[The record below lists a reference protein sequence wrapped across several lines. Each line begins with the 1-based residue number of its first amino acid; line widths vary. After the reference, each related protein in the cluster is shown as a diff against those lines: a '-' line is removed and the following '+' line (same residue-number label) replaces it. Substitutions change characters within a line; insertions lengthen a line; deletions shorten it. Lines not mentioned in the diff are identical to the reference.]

1 MVHIK
6 SIFKKIFCK
15 LALENTDIMKKVLVG
30 IFVVATLAACNKG
43 KTVEKLDND
52 DQKASYAFGVG
63 LGDGANQMSARLVE
77 SDSIDY
83 AQLEKGLKDYLNGST
98 GRESY
103 AIGQTMGQQIET
115 VINQQQLDQLDK
127 DIIVQ
132 GIMDVVRHK
141 KLLITQ
147 EAGMNFLNTY
157 AQTHMQNLSKKNG
170 EESKKLVEAKK
181 SNKGAKATA
190 SGLVYEVVKEGTG
203 AKPNANSVV
212 KVKYTGKLL
221 SNGKVFDSTAKN
233 NKGEAVEFPLNAVI
247 PGWAEGLQLMS
258 KGATYKFYI
267 PAELAYGENGA
278 PGGQI
283 GANQAL
289 EFEVELVD
297 FKEGEAAPQGQGG
310 LTDEQMKELQKQ
322 FEAQA
327 QQAK

>member
-1 MVHIK
+1 M
-6 SIFKKIFCK
+6 KKI
-15 LALENTDIMKKVLVG
+15 LVG
-30 IFVVATLAACNKG
+30 IFVVASLVSCNKG

-63 LGDGANQMSARLVE
+63 LGEGVKQMSARLVE

-103 AIGQTMGQQIET
+103 SIGQQMGQQIET

-147 EAGMNFLNTY
+147 EAGMGFLDTY
-157 AQTHMQNLSKKNG
+157 AQNHMKNTAKKNA

-181 SNKGAKATA
+181 GGKAKATA

-203 AKPNANSVV
+203 AKPNANSIV

-221 SNGKVFDSTAKN
+221 KDGKVFDSTEKN

-247 PGWAEGLQLMS
+247 PGWSEGLQLMS
-258 KGATYKFYI
+258 KGGVYKFYI
-267 PAELAYGENGA
+267 PSELGYGEQGA

-283 GANQAL
+283 GPNQAL

-297 FKEGEAAPQGQGG
+297 FKEGEPAPAPSQGGG
-310 LTDEQMKELQKQ
+310 LTEAQLQELQKQ

-327 QQAK
+327 QQGK

>member
-1 MVHIK
+1 
-6 SIFKKIFCK
+6 
-15 LALENTDIMKKVLVG
+15 MKKVLVG
-30 IFVVATLAACNKG
+30 IFVVASLAACNKG

-52 DQKASYAFGVG
+52 DQKASYAFGTG
-63 LGDGANQMSARLVE
+63 LGEGVKQMSARLVE

-103 AIGQTMGQQIET
+103 AIGQQMGQQIET
-115 VINQQQLDQLDK
+115 VIKQQQLDQLDK

-141 KLLITQ
+141 KLLITP
-147 EAGMNFLNTY
+147 EAGMTFLDTY
-157 AQTHMQNLSKKNG
+157 AQKHMKTVADKNK

-181 SNKGAKATA
+181 TGKAKATA

-203 AKPNANSVV
+203 AKPNANSIV

-221 SNGKVFDSTAKN
+221 ADGKVFDSTEKN

-258 KGATYKFYI
+258 KGGVYKFYI
-267 PAELAYGENGA
+267 PSELGYGEQGA

-283 GANQAL
+283 APNQAL

-297 FKEGEAAPQGQGG
+297 FKDGGAAQQPSQQGGG
-310 LTDEQMKELQKQ
+310 LTEAQLQELQKQ

-327 QQAK
+327 QQGK

>member
-1 MVHIK
+1 M
-6 SIFKKIFCK
+6 KKI
-15 LALENTDIMKKVLVG
+15 LVG
-30 IFVVATLAACNKG
+30 IFVVASLASCNKG

-63 LGDGANQMSARLVE
+63 LGEGVKQMSSRLVE

-103 AIGQTMGQQIET
+103 GIGQQMGQQIET
-115 VINQQQLDQLDK
+115 VIQQQQLDQLDK

-147 EAGMNFLNTY
+147 EAGMGFLDTY
-157 AQTHMQNLSKKNG
+157 AQNHMKNTAKKNA

-181 SNKGAKATA
+181 GAKAKATA

-203 AKPNANSVV
+203 AKPNANSIV

-221 SNGKVFDSTAKN
+221 KDGKVFDSTEKN
-233 NKGEAVEFPLNAVI
+233 NKGEAVEFPLNQVI
-247 PGWAEGLQLMS
+247 PGWSEGLQLMS
-258 KGATYKFYI
+258 KGGVYKFYI

-283 GANQAL
+283 GPNQAL

-297 FKEGEAAPQGQGG
+297 FKDGGAQQAPQGQGG
-310 LTDEQMKELQKQ
+310 LTEEQMKELQKQ

-327 QQAK
+327 QQGK

>member
-1 MVHIK
+1 M
-6 SIFKKIFCK
+6 KKI
-15 LALENTDIMKKVLVG
+15 LVG
-30 IFVVATLAACNKG
+30 IFVVASLVSCNKG

-63 LGDGANQMSARLVE
+63 LGEGVKQMSARLVE

-103 AIGQTMGQQIET
+103 SIGQQMGQQIET

-147 EAGMNFLNTY
+147 EAGMGFLDTY
-157 AQTHMQNLSKKNG
+157 AQNHMKNTAKKNA

-181 SNKGAKATA
+181 GGKAKATA

-203 AKPNANSVV
+203 AKPNANSIV

-221 SNGKVFDSTAKN
+221 SDGKVFDSTDKN

-247 PGWAEGLQLMS
+247 PGWSEGLQLMS
-258 KGATYKFYI
+258 KGGVYKFYI
-267 PAELAYGENGA
+267 PAELGYGENGA

-283 GANQAL
+283 GPNQAL

-297 FKEGEAAPQGQGG
+297 FKEGEAAPAPSQGG
-310 LTDEQMKELQKQ
+310 LSEEQLKELQKQ

-327 QQAK
+327 QQGK

>member
-1 MVHIK
+1 
-6 SIFKKIFCK
+6 
-15 LALENTDIMKKVLVG
+15 MKRILVG
-30 IFVVATLAACNKG
+30 IFVVASLASCNKG

-63 LGDGANQMSARLVE
+63 LGEGVKQMSARLVE

-83 AQLEKGLKDYLNGST
+83 AQLEKGLSDYLNGST

-103 AIGQTMGQQIET
+103 SIGQQMGQQIET
-115 VINQQQLDQLDK
+115 VIQQQQLDQLDK

-147 EAGMNFLNTY
+147 EAGMTFLDGY
-157 AQTHMQNLSKKNG
+157 AQNHMKNTAKKNQ

-181 SNKGAKATA
+181 TGKAKATA

-203 AKPNANSVV
+203 EKPNANSIV

-221 SNGKVFDSTAKN
+221 SNGKVFDSTEKN

-247 PGWAEGLQLMS
+247 PGWSEGLQLMS

-267 PAELAYGENGA
+267 PAELGYGENGA

-283 GANQAL
+283 GPNQAL

-297 FKEGEAAPQGQGG
+297 FKDGGAQPAPSQGG
-310 LTDEQMKELQKQ
+310 LTEEQMKELQKQ

-327 QQAK
+327 QQGK

>member
-1 MVHIK
+1 
-6 SIFKKIFCK
+6 
-15 LALENTDIMKKVLVG
+15 MKRILVG
-30 IFVVATLAACNKG
+30 IFVVASLASCNKG

-63 LGDGANQMSARLVE
+63 LGEGVKQMSARLVE

-83 AQLEKGLKDYLNGST
+83 AQLEKGLSDYLNGST

-103 AIGQTMGQQIET
+103 SIGQQMGQQIET
-115 VINQQQLDQLDK
+115 VIQQQQLDQLDK

-147 EAGMNFLNTY
+147 EAGMTFLEGY
-157 AQTHMQNLSKKNG
+157 AQNHMKNTAKKNQ

-181 SNKGAKATA
+181 TGKAKATA
-190 SGLVYEVVKEGTG
+190 SGLVYEVVKEGAG
-203 AKPNANSVV
+203 EKPNANSIV

-221 SNGKVFDSTAKN
+221 SNGKVFDSTEKN

-247 PGWAEGLQLMS
+247 PGWSEGLQLMS

-267 PAELAYGENGA
+267 PAELGYGENGA

-283 GANQAL
+283 GPNQAL

-297 FKEGEAAPQGQGG
+297 FKDGGAQPAPSQGG
-310 LTDEQMKELQKQ
+310 LTEEQMKELQKQ

-327 QQAK
+327 QQGK

>member
-1 MVHIK
+1 M
-6 SIFKKIFCK
+6 KKI
-15 LALENTDIMKKVLVG
+15 LVG
-30 IFVVATLAACNKG
+30 IFVVASLASCNKG

-63 LGDGANQMSARLVE
+63 LGEGVKQMSARLVE

-103 AIGQTMGQQIET
+103 SIGQQMGQQIET

-147 EAGMNFLNTY
+147 EAGMGFLDTY
-157 AQTHMQNLSKKNG
+157 AQNHMKNTAKKNA

-181 SNKGAKATA
+181 GDKAKATA

-221 SNGKVFDSTAKN
+221 SNGKIFDSTEKN

-247 PGWAEGLQLMS
+247 PGWAEGLQLMT
-258 KGATYKFYI
+258 KGSTYKFYI

-283 GANQAL
+283 GPNQAL

-297 FKEGEAAPQGQGG
+297 FKEGEAAPAPSQGGG
-310 LTDEQMKELQKQ
+310 LTEAQLQELQKQ

-327 QQAK
+327 QQGK

>member
-1 MVHIK
+1 M
-6 SIFKKIFCK
+6 KKI
-15 LALENTDIMKKVLVG
+15 LVG
-30 IFVVATLAACNKG
+30 IFVVATLASCNKG

-63 LGDGANQMSARLVE
+63 LGEGVKQMSSRLVE

-103 AIGQTMGQQIET
+103 SIGQQMGQQIET

-127 DIIVQ
+127 EVIVQ

-147 EAGMNFLNTY
+147 EAGMTFLDTY
-157 AQTHMQNLSKKNG
+157 AQNHMKNTAKKNS

-181 SNKGAKATA
+181 TGKAKATA
-190 SGLVYEVVKEGTG
+190 SGLVYEPVKEGTG
-203 AKPNANSVV
+203 AKPNANSIV

-221 SNGKVFDSTAKN
+221 SNGKVFDSTEKN

-247 PGWAEGLQLMS
+247 PGWSEGLQLMS
-258 KGATYKFYI
+258 KGSTYKFYI

-283 GANQAL
+283 GPNQAL

-297 FKEGEAAPQGQGG
+297 FKDGEAAPQGGQPGG
-310 LTDEQMKELQKQ
+310 LSEEQLKELQKQ

-327 QQAK
+327 AAQQGK

>member
-1 MVHIK
+1 M
-6 SIFKKIFCK
+6 KKI
-15 LALENTDIMKKVLVG
+15 LVG
-30 IFVVATLAACNKG
+30 IFVVASLVSCNKG

-63 LGDGANQMSARLVE
+63 LGEGVKQMSARLVE

-103 AIGQTMGQQIET
+103 SIGQQMGQQIET

-147 EAGMNFLNTY
+147 EAGMGFLDTY
-157 AQTHMQNLSKKNG
+157 AQNHMKNTAKKNA

-181 SNKGAKATA
+181 GGKAKATA

-203 AKPNANSVV
+203 AKPNANSIV

-221 SNGKVFDSTAKN
+221 SDGKVFDSTDKN

-247 PGWAEGLQLMS
+247 PGWSEGLQLMS
-258 KGATYKFYI
+258 KGGVYKFYI
-267 PAELAYGENGA
+267 PAELGYGENGA

-283 GANQAL
+283 GPNQAL

-297 FKEGEAAPQGQGG
+297 FKEGEAAPAPSQGG
-310 LTDEQMKELQKQ
+310 LSEEQLQELQKQ

-327 QQAK
+327 QQGK

>member
-1 MVHIK
+1 
-6 SIFKKIFCK
+6 
-15 LALENTDIMKKVLVG
+15 MKRILVG
-30 IFVVATLAACNKG
+30 IFVVASLASCNKG

-63 LGDGANQMSARLVE
+63 LGEGVKQMSARLVE

-83 AQLEKGLKDYLNGST
+83 AQLEKGLSDYLNGST

-103 AIGQTMGQQIET
+103 SIGQQMGQQIET
-115 VINQQQLDQLDK
+115 VIQQQQLDQLDK

-147 EAGMNFLNTY
+147 EAGMTFLDGY
-157 AQTHMQNLSKKNG
+157 AQNHMKNTAKKNQ

-181 SNKGAKATA
+181 TGKAKATA

-203 AKPNANSVV
+203 EKPNANSIV

-221 SNGKVFDSTAKN
+221 SNGKVFDSTEKN

-247 PGWAEGLQLMS
+247 PGWSEGLQLMS

-267 PAELAYGENGA
+267 PAELGYGENGA

-283 GANQAL
+283 GPNQAL

-297 FKEGEAAPQGQGG
+297 FKDGGAAQQQPQGG
-310 LTDEQMKELQKQ
+310 LTEEQMKELQKQ

-327 QQAK
+327 QQGK